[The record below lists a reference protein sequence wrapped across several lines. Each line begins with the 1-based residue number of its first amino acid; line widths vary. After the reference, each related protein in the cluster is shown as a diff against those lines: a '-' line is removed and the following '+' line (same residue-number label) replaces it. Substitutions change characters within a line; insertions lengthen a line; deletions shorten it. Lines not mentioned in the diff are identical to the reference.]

1 MKDASDTILADK
13 LMARIRAD
21 GPIGVD
27 DFMATCLADPQSGY
41 YQQTDP
47 FGAAGDFV
55 TAPEISG
62 LFGEMC
68 GLYLAHI
75 YALAESPANA
85 AIIELGPGRGTL
97 MRDMRHVWSQLMPE
111 MTGLPLHFLETGRQ
125 LRTLQARTVNG
136 GQTGDAKINW
146 HDDIASLLTA
156 ADGPIF
162 GIANEFFDALPVA
175 QLVRHQGIWHQR
187 QVTIRH
193 GQLAFAIG
201 PPVPGPDLT
210 MDSTPDDGT
219 VVEQCPDAGS
229 IITAL
234 AQAVA
239 HRGGA
244 ILIIDYGS
252 NGNPGDSLQAVADH
266 QPVDIFHA
274 PGRADLSHWVD
285 FAALAK
291 SASAAGARLVS
302 PVPQGHFLMRIG
314 LAARA
319 EQAGKQAD
327 PVMRRALLAAIDR
340 LTNPAQM
347 GEVFKVAL
355 LVPQG
360 DGLPPGFEGDTA

>member
-1 MKDASDTILADK
+1 
-13 LMARIRAD
+13 
-21 GPIGVD
+21 
-27 DFMATCLADPQSGY
+27 
-41 YQQTDP
+41 
-47 FGAAGDFV
+47 
-55 TAPEISG
+55 
-62 LFGEMC
+62 
-68 GLYLAHI
+68 
-75 YALAESPANA
+75 
-85 AIIELGPGRGTL
+85 
-97 MRDMRHVWSQLMPE
+97 
-111 MTGLPLHFLETGRQ
+111 
-125 LRTLQARTVNG
+125 
-136 GQTGDAKINW
+136 
-146 HDDIASLLTA
+146 
-156 ADGPIF
+156 
-162 GIANEFFDALPVA
+162 
-175 QLVRHQGIWHQR
+175 
-187 QVTIRH
+187 
-193 GQLAFAIG
+193 
-201 PPVPGPDLT
+201 

-360 DGLPPGFEGDTA
+360 DGLPPGFEGDAA